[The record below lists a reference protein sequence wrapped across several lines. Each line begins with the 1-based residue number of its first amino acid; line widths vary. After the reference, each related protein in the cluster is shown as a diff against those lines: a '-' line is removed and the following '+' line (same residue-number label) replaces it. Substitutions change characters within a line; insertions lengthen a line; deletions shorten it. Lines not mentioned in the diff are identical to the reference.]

1 MTVSSSST
9 PGPASPNFDPPL
21 AEHAADDKLSVTFSN
36 VGYRHRWGNWALHNI
51 THTFKPGTSPAFWEE
66 TAQESRHCWTSP
78 PECVV
83 PHEEQC
89 PLSGMDDH

>member
-51 THTFKPGTSPAFWEE
+51 THTFKPGTI
-66 TAQESRHCWTSP
+66 TGLLGRNG
-78 PECVV
+78 
-83 PHEEQC
+83 
-89 PLSGMDDH
+89 SGKSTLLDLAA